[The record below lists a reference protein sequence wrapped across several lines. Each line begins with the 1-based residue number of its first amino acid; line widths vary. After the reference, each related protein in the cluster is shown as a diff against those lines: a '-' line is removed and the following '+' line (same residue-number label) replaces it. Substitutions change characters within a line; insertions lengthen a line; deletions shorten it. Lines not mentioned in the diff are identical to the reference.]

1 MDSEWS
7 LVLTASTHTL
17 NLPVVDSLSSPGFSS
32 SFLTSPTPSS
42 GQRKRAFS
50 SLSYPLTRCG
60 KTLGIRLASGPSSH
74 LIWWLQPPTPCPNS
88 PKLQAPFPVVI
99 TVGDA
104 KGPRSPLHLCLPSVQ
119 RSPLR
124 TSVFSSVKWGV
135 ATRSRPQVAGQA
147 HGRGPSWPTASR
159 GTQQPGASGRGGP
172 GPGPGPGA
180 GAARGGLAAGP
191 GGRRRCW
198 GVTAP
203 GGGGEMRLLALAAA
217 VLLARAPA
225 PGKHGGA
232 GARGWGEGSPR
243 RGGLS
248 SGPGAWRGGPAASQA
263 APSPSA
269 PGWARVPRV
278 AVAEPAPRSAAAP
291 SRLPAAAVRGP
302 FPPPPGPRGYAG
314 TRHSPRAFP
323 GPGLR
328 GLD

>member
-124 TSVFSSVKWGV
+124 TSVFSSVKWGWRQG
-135 ATRSRPQVAGQA
+135 AGHRSLGKPMAGGPPGPLRHA
-147 HGRGPSWPTASR
+147 APNSPGPAGGAGRGRGP
-159 GTQQPGASGRGGP
+159 GRGR
-172 GPGPGPGA
+172 
-180 GAARGGLAAGP
+180 AR
-191 GGRRRCW
+191 
-198 GVTAP
+198 
-203 GGGGEMRLLALAAA
+203 
-217 VLLARAPA
+217 
-225 PGKHGGA
+225 H
-232 GARGWGEGSPR
+232 GEG
-243 RGGLS
+243 
-248 SGPGAWRGGPAASQA
+248 
-263 APSPSA
+263 
-269 PGWARVPRV
+269 
-278 AVAEPAPRSAAAP
+278 
-291 SRLPAAAVRGP
+291 
-302 FPPPPGPRGYAG
+302 
-314 TRHSPRAFP
+314 
-323 GPGLR
+323 
-328 GLD
+328 